1 MYRWSFPALLLLFP
15 VLLSAQDV
23 LHIADPAAILPS
35 TDLGKEA
42 GSKACLKEAGLDD
55 AVADEVLLLGT
66 TTTWPVGL
74 RTDSA
79 RTANAGA
86 IRNYNVRRICEHSTD
101 AGMVSIVAVRALDN
115 LHMPEDLRSRTDV
128 YMLVR
133 SEGLKVAGTAVQR
146 PAPSRGP
153 SWRSLPA
160 ARILTPDALFATYD
174 LSTDSA
180 ALAELRR
187 NGLSQ
192 PEIEAVIFRSHERNW
207 PEGMDSFNER
217 YPRLAELKGYKAR
230 LLAKWDNKVVLVV
243 PAELNRKAP
252 VGLRPYMDIY
262 LVYAATAVEV
272 KSKRR

>member
-15 VLLSAQDV
+15 ALLSAQDV

-35 TDLGKEA
+35 VDLGKEA
-42 GSKACLKEAGLDD
+42 GAKTCLKEAGLDD
-55 AVADEVLLLGT
+55 AVADEVLLLGSST
-66 TTTWPVGL
+66 NWPAGL

-86 IRNYNVRRICEHSTD
+86 IRNYNVRRVCEHTTD
-101 AGMVSIVAVRALDN
+101 AGAISIVAVRALDN

-133 SEGLKVAGTAVQR
+133 SEGLKVAETAAQR

-153 SWRSLPA
+153 SWRALPT

-174 LSTDSA
+174 LSADTA
-180 ALAELRR
+180 AMAVLHA

-230 LLAKWDNKVVLVV
+230 LLAKWDDKVVLVV

-272 KSKRR
+272 RTKRR

>member
-1 MYRWSFPALLLLFP
+1 MYRWSFPALIVLFP
-15 VLLSAQDV
+15 ALLSAQDV

-35 TDLGKEA
+35 AELGKEA
-42 GSKACLKEAGLDD
+42 GAKACLKEAGLDD
-55 AVADEVLLLGT
+55 AMADEVLLLGT
-66 TTTWPVGL
+66 ASNWPVGL

-86 IRNYNVRRICEHSTD
+86 IRNYNVRRVCEHGVDS
-101 AGMVSIVAVRALDN
+101 GMVSIVAVRALDN

-133 SEGLKVAGTAVQR
+133 SEGLKVAETAAQR

-153 SWRSLPA
+153 SWRQLPS

-174 LSTDSA
+174 LSTDTVGMA
-180 ALAELRR
+180 VLRA

-230 LLAKWDNKVVLVV
+230 LLAKWDDKVVLVV

-262 LVYAATAVEV
+262 LVYSATAVEV
-272 KSKRR
+272 KTKRR